1 MNWIHLGRQVR
12 AIRLRLGLT
21 QDAVAAAAHVSRGA
35 VSLIERGA
43 AARLTHATI
52 ESVLAVIGARLDL
65 RLLWNGT
72 ELDRMADSLHA
83 TLAAAIKRRL
93 ERWRWIVLVEVSYN
107 HYGDRGRI
115 DLLAWHPATG
125 MLLVIELKTDL
136 VNVQALLGSL
146 DVKTRLAR
154 GIAAS
159 RGWAVTGVVPA
170 IIFTEDRTTR
180 RRLAS
185 VAPLFDRF
193 SVRGRAAL
201 SWLRKPTGSPTGLL
215 LVTDLTRARVVRI
228 SGQRVRRS
236 GS

>member
-21 QDAVAAAAHVSRGA
+21 QGAVATAAHVSRGA

-43 AARLTHATI
+43 AARLTLSTI
-52 ESVLAVIGARLDL
+52 EAVLAVIGARLDL

-93 ERWRWIVLVEVSYN
+93 ERWHWIVLVEVSYN

-180 RRLAS
+180 RRLGA
-185 VAPLFDRF
+185 VDALFDRF
-193 SVRGRAAL
+193 AMRGREAV
-201 SWLRKPTGSPTGLL
+201 SWLRTPVGVPSGLL
-215 LVTDLTRARVVRI
+215 WITDLTNARVVRI
-228 SGQRVRRS
+228 SGQRARQRR
-236 GS
+236 G